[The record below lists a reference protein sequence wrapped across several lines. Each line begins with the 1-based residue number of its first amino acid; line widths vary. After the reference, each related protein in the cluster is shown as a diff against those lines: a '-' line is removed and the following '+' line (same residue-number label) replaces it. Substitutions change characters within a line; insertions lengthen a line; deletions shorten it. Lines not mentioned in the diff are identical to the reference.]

1 MARGQVIVHG
11 AGDAF
16 RVTGIRVERQVLT
29 PRQIV
34 ALAVK

>member
-1 MARGQVIVHG
+1 MARGDVIVHG

-16 RVTGIRVERQVLT
+16 HVTGIRVEREALT

>member
-1 MARGQVIVHG
+1 MIVHG

-16 RVTGIRVERQVLT
+16 RVAGIRVEREALT
-29 PRQIV
+29 PGQIV